1 MKPENLPSTVEELQA
16 LLLQT
21 SDELLQTKKDAQRQL
36 KLAEQKVAQLSA
48 TVSEQSRKLQQQEQ
62 TILDLLAALRGKQ
75 RERIDPG
82 QLLLFDLG
90 ELETFLE
97 EEQEAKSSS
106 RRKRKGHGRRLLPD
120 HLPQEEVLHEL
131 PEPER
136 HCPHDG
142 QVMQPIRYEISK
154 QLEYQ
159 PAVLKVLVH
168 KRAVYACPD
177 KHDEATLV
185 TAPKPPQP
193 IDKGLPGP
201 GLIAA
206 LTLGK
211 FGDHL
216 PGYRLEDILT
226 RHGVEIR
233 RSTVYDWLAAAAD
246 LARPLVE
253 LMKQRVLESKVIHT
267 DDTQVKLIDLT
278 IRGTRLA
285 RFWAYVG
292 DRGHPYIV
300 YDFTETR
307 ERKGPQR
314 FLQNFQ
320 GYLQADAYG
329 GYDGIY
335 LQSGGRIVEVA
346 CWAHCRRYWWKARE
360 QDPPRAHH
368 ALAVI
373 GRLYDIERATKEMTP
388 EQRQS
393 LRAEHAAPLLTDLK
407 AWLDDQVLLPKS
419 RIGQAATYTRNQ
431 WTALNRYLEDGDLS
445 IDNNISERCV
455 KPVAIG
461 RKNWLFIGSAPAG
474 RRAAILMSLVASCK
488 DNRVEPWAYLRDLFT
503 RLPQNP
509 DLQSL
514 LPDRWLK
521 EHPQHRW
528 TIADRRQNERAAK
541 GRL

>member
-1 MKPENLPSTVEELQA
+1 MHPDDLPTTVEELQ
-16 LLLQT
+16 
-21 SDELLQTKKDAQRQL
+21 RQL
-36 KLAEQKVAQLSA
+36 QLAEQKAAQLAA

-75 RERIDPG
+75 RERIDPA

-90 ELETFLE
+90 ELETFLQ
-97 EEQEAKSSS
+97 EQQAEKPSS
-106 RRKRKGHGRRLLPD
+106 RRQRKGHGRRLLPD

-131 PEPER
+131 PESER
-136 HCPHDG
+136 LCPHDG

-168 KRAVYACPD
+168 KRAVYACPTR
-177 KHDEATLV
+177 HDEATLL

-206 LTLGK
+206 MTLGK

-216 PGYRLEDILT
+216 PGYRLEDILM

-233 RSTVYDWLAAAAD
+233 RSTIYDWLAAAAD
-246 LARPLVE
+246 LAAPLVE
-253 LMKQRVLESKVIHT
+253 LMQQQVLQSKVIHT

-307 ERKGPQR
+307 ERTGPER
-314 FLQNFQ
+314 FLNGFS

-329 GYDGIY
+329 GYDGLY
-335 LQSGGRIVEVA
+335 LPSGGGIVEVA

-360 QDPPRAHH
+360 QDAPRAHH
-368 ALAVI
+368 VLAVI
-373 GRLYDIERATKEMTP
+373 GRLYDIERATKEMPP

-393 LRAEHAAPLLTDLK
+393 LRVEHAAPLLTDLK
-407 AWLDDQVLLPKS
+407 AWLDEQELLPKS
-419 RIGQAATYTRNQ
+419 LIGKAAVYTRNQ
-431 WTALNRYLEDGDLS
+431 WTALNRYLQDGDLS

-461 RKNWLFIGSAPAG
+461 RKNWLFVGSAAAG
-474 RRAAILMSLVASCK
+474 RRAAILMSLIASCK
-488 DNRVEPWAYLRDLFT
+488 ENRVEPWAYLRDLFT
-503 RLPQNP
+503 RLPQTA

-514 LPDRWLK
+514 LPNHWL
-521 EHPQHRW
+521 EAHPQHRW
-528 TIADRRQNERAAK
+528 TIADRRQQERAAK
-541 GRL
+541 GEL